1 MLAAAEVAARLRRV
15 RPDWLPHVFP
25 AGKTE
30 GGIFYLGNADGDAG
44 RSLPIPL
51 DPGKGETLSDFGG
64 SFQGDD
70 LDLYA
75 RGRRLELPEAMAEAA
90 RFLGVDSMTPLRANG
105 FKPKHIG
112 PRAGQKDAGTA
123 TWEPV
128 LPVPDDAPRAIPP
141 HRLGKPSAK
150 WAYRDA
156 NGDLLGMMC
165 RFDRDGG
172 GKDVLP
178 LVFARNSVTG
188 ETAWRWQAFPSP
200 RPLYGLDRL
209 AARPGAPV
217 LVVEGE
223 KTTDA
228 AAILFPGHVAVT
240 SPGGSKA
247 ADKADW
253 SALAGRR
260 VVIWPDNDPPG
271 RSYAEAVARL
281 ALAAGASSIAMVQV
295 PAGWPD
301 AWDLADE
308 PPPGVTADDLRDLLE
323 NAVPFEEPGADASK
337 VQDALADFTDPTALQ
352 DAEPPP
358 REMIVPGW
366 LPVGAVAALYGAPGV
381 GKSLLSQLLAS
392 AVASGKPFLGLDTMP
407 CKVLAVYCED
417 DGGELHR
424 RQNSINAG
432 LGIGMRDLG
441 AFRYQGRYGEL
452 NVMAHG
458 KGGVVELTPFYDAI
472 RGAALKFGARLVVLD
487 NIAQLF
493 GGDENSRTEVTQF
506 VNALGKLAQDIHG
519 AVLLLGHPGKGSGSE
534 YSGSTAWD
542 AAVRTRWLLER
553 VKPSG
558 DEQDATELADMR
570 VLRKPKANYGST
582 GDEIVLRWDHG
593 TFRLEGPATYRDA
606 VDRIEARQRERE
618 DEAAFLDCLDALN
631 QQGRPVSH
639 SPQAGKRKYA
649 PHAMAALP
657 QAKGIGA
664 RRLERAMERLF
675 DAGTILANMPIG
687 RRTNRHPLY
696 GIARAEAA
704 PEPEAPAPEC
714 AEPAPSRAGV
724 RQGCPQPIDFIAPE
738 CCAEAAPECAT
749 VTANPLKSLRRSAP
763 DSVPIDTTYLS
774 VPPAG
779 GGGTDPHAVLPE
791 PDDDAEFF

>member
-1 MLAAAEVAARLRRV
+1 MFAPLTTDELAAASEAAATGAPDPKSDTKVPIIPVPLSAPPMRWRHPVYGSPCKLLPYHDASGGLVGYMV
-15 RPDWLPHVFP
+15 RFDFVRDDGTPDKLMLPF
-25 AGKTE
+25 T
-30 GGIFYLGNADGDAG
+30 FCDLGNGKYG
-44 RSLPIPL
+44 WWPKGIP
-51 DPGKGETLSDFGG
+51 D
-64 SFQGDD
+64 
-70 LDLYA
+70 
-75 RGRRLELPEAMAEAA
+75 
-90 RFLGVDSMTPLRANG
+90 
-105 FKPKHIG
+105 
-112 PRAGQKDAGTA
+112 
-123 TWEPV
+123 
-128 LPVPDDAPRAIPP
+128 
-141 HRLGKPSAK
+141 
-150 WAYRDA
+150 
-156 NGDLLGMMC
+156 
-165 RFDRDGG
+165 
-172 GKDVLP
+172 
-178 LVFARNSVTG
+178 
-188 ETAWRWQAFPSP
+188 P
-200 RPLYGLDRL
+200 RPLYRL
-209 AARPGAPV
+209 PELRKRPGAPV

-228 AAILFPGHVAVT
+228 AATLFPDYVSVT

-260 VVIWPDNDPPG
+260 VDIWPDHDEPG

-281 ALAAGASSIAMVQV
+281 ALAAGASSVSVVQV
-295 PAGWPD
+295 PAGWPPR
-301 AWDLADE
+301 WDLADE

-323 NAVPFEEPGADASK
+323 NA
-337 VQDALADFTDPTALQ
+337 
-352 DAEPPP
+352 EPPP
-358 REMIVPGW
+358 REMIVPGR

-392 AVASGKPFLGLDTMP
+392 AVASGKPFLGLDTVQ

-441 AFRYQGRYGEL
+441 ALRYQGRYGEL
-452 NVMAHG
+452 NMMAHG

-506 VNALGKLAQDIHG
+506 VNALGKLAQDIHD

-558 DEQDATELADMR
+558 DEQDATELADLR

-582 GDEIVLRWDHG
+582 GDEIALRWDHG

-606 VDRIEARQRERE
+606 VDRIEMRQHERE
-618 DEAAFLDCLDALN
+618 DDAAFLDCLDALN

-664 RRLERAMERLF
+664 RRLEHAMERLF

-704 PEPEAPAPEC
+704 PEPEAPAPE
-714 AEPAPSRAGV
+714 RAGV
-724 RQGCPQPIDFIAPE
+724 RHSHI
-738 CCAEAAPECAT
+738 
-749 VTANPLKSLRRSAP
+749 
-763 DSVPIDTTYLS
+763 
-774 VPPAG
+774 
-779 GGGTDPHAVLPE
+779 
-791 PDDDAEFF
+791 